1 MSQKNYTIG
10 DIDKMI
16 NEEYAKAKKAMAL
29 KKELD
34 SLNEEE
40 AKLKNE
46 LGIDEVS
53 VGGRHSGSEWYE
65 KDLPNPKFEKI
76 GSHLKEMEGLEDEDM
91 GDMGDMGGMDEMEAG
106 YFESKLAELGRELD
120 VKIGGGDEA
129 PEAPEEMDMEMG
141 DEEAPEEMEIG
152 FGDEEGG
159 EEEEEMDE
167 TQSQNR
173 FESKEN
179 SDAPEVFEVDASG
192 IMEDEDSSDD
202 ADETVNEESSDED
215 TETVDEQAGDSIVS
229 AADKK
234 IKGEDGMKK
243 VDNKN
248 AMADKMYEGKAKKK
262 DLISEGKEDD
272 GSVLM
277 EGLDKSDQAAV
288 QAQLERM
295 RRLTFRR

>member
-1 MSQKNYTIG
+1 MSQKNYTLKE
-10 DIDKMI
+10 IDNMI

-34 SLNEEE
+34 ALNEEE
-40 AKLKNE
+40 ARLKEE

-76 GSHLKEMEGLEDEDM
+76 GSHLKEMEGMEDM
-91 GDMGDMGGMDEMEAG
+91 EDMEAG
-106 YFESKLAELGRELD
+106 YFEAKLAELGRELD
-120 VKIGGGDEA
+120 AKIGGE
-129 PEAPEEMDMEMG
+129 EAPEEMDMDMG
-141 DEEAPEEMEIG
+141 DEEEAGEEMG
-152 FGDEEGG
+152 MDMDMDDEEASDDS
-159 EEEEEMDE
+159 EEM
-167 TQSQNR
+167 
-173 FESKEN
+173 FEVEDSKED
-179 SDAPEVFEVDASG
+179 SDAPEVLEVDASG
-192 IMEDEDSSDD
+192 IMEDDSE
-202 ADETVNEESSDED
+202 ETVNEEASDD
-215 TETVDEQAGDSIVS
+215 DSETVEEQAGESVAS

-248 AMADKMYEGKAKKK
+248 AKADEMYEGKTENKE
-262 DLISEGKEDD
+262 LISEGKEDE

-277 EGLDKSDQAAV
+277 EGLDKREQEAV

-295 RRLTFRR
+295 KRLAFR

>member
-16 NEEYAKAKKAMAL
+16 NEEYSKAKKAMVL

-40 AKLKNE
+40 AKLKKE

-91 GDMGDMGGMDEMEAG
+91 GDTEDMESG

-120 VKIGGGDEA
+120 VKIGGGEET
-129 PEAPEEMDMEMG
+129 PEEPEEMDMEMG
-141 DEEAPEEMEIG
+141 AEEAPEEMEMEIG
-152 FGDEEGG
+152 FGDEDEDEDEGEDEG
-159 EEEEEMDE
+159 EDEEMDE
-167 TQSQNR
+167 TQSKSE
-173 FESKEN
+173 F
-179 SDAPEVFEVDASG
+179 FEVDASG
-192 IMEDEDSSDD
+192 VIDEEC
-202 ADETVNEESSDED
+202 DEEE
-215 TETVDEQAGDSIVS
+215 TETVDEQAGESIVS

-234 IKGEDGMKK
+234 VKGEDGMKK

-262 DLISEGKEDD
+262 DLISEGKEDA